1 LQVEHHASFAE
12 AWADLGT
19 VRRFTGDFRGAA
31 DALQWVLMDP
41 LLDFKDP
48 VETTN

>member
-1 LQVEHHASFAE
+1 LNPPIDFLWLLQVEHHASFAE

-31 DALQWVLMDP
+31 DALQ
-41 LLDFKDP
+41 
-48 VETTN
+48 